1 MSRNGSGVYQPSATG
16 YPAVAS
22 TTIESAKFNA
32 VIADIATAL
41 TLSIAANGETTV
53 TANIPLAG
61 YKITGLG
68 NASADT
74 DALNRVTADARYAVL
89 RGPTFTGDVTLSG
102 ATPRLLWNETD
113 AAADEKLWEF
123 RASGGDFYLYTDTD
137 AVSASG
143 TPLAITRT
151 GTTVDAITFTG
162 TQINLTCTSAAVNGD
177 LAVDG
182 AITCTDKGSFTMELA
197 TDTTGGSVLASGT
210 AYWKKVGGVVTMR
223 LPALYAATS
232 DTSLLLRGI
241 PADCQSSLT
250 GTYTQSLVVEGLTEN
265 VLAGIVIRI
274 PEGSAYWT
282 LTTAEGGGL
291 TFPAGAGV
299 KGIGSSYS
307 GPVITYQVTD

>member
-1 MSRNGSGVYQPSATG
+1 MSPSATG
-16 YPAVAS
+16 YPAVAN
-22 TTIESAKFNA
+22 TTIESAKYNA

-41 TLSIAANGETTV
+41 TLSIAANGETTI

-89 RGPTFTGDVTLSG
+89 SGPTFTGAVNVSMALPLFYLT
-102 ATPRLLWNETD
+102 ETD
-113 AAADEKLWEF
+113 AAADEKVWRF
-123 RASGGDFYLYTDTD
+123 SVSGGDFYLITATD
-137 AVSASG
+137 ALAAG
-143 TPLAITRT
+143 ATPLLMTRT

-162 TQINLTCTSAAVNGD
+162 TQINLTCTGTAVNGD

-197 TDTTGGSVLASGT
+197 TETTGGSVVASGT

-223 LPALYAATS
+223 LPALYDATS
-232 DTSLLLRGI
+232 DTSLFLRGI
-241 PADCQSSLT
+241 PADCQPSLT
-250 GTYTQSLVVEGLTEN
+250 GTYTQSVIVEGLTEN

-274 PEGSAYWT
+274 PEGSAYWN
-282 LTTAEGGGL
+282 LTTAEGGGT
-291 TFPAGAGV
+291 TFPAGAGI

-307 GPVITYQVTD
+307 GPVVTYQVTD